1 MSTTLDYNTNPFV
14 AEQGHLDNLVVHVDV
29 SGGWIDISGACPRC
43 DHFVHL
49 VIPEREFSPDAAP
62 AAPPAPTGASA
73 SGEMSY
79 IEDVVVVTHGHAV
92 PPPARK
98 PHRGDRSIALQ
109 CNCATTHP
117 DPHSHKPVGGGCGA
131 WFSVTLPAHSST
143 KHPHLY
149 PGPKLSLYE
158 ERNAMARDALAE
170 NQLARVRNAAAGW
183 KTGLAAL
190 VALIPTLVVVK
201 GADTVDKLARSDAIV
216 VGVLIAVGA
225 VSAVVATL
233 LALRAANG
241 PLSEWRITGDDL
253 RPFREQEVD
262 ATISYLRAARRTTIV
277 AAAALAAAIAY
288 AWAAPT
294 IKPYFSVDLTSG
306 AGYCGTLVGLDAKVV
321 QVRTADGITRAIPTS
336 GVKSTSF
343 VSSC

>member
-1 MSTTLDYNTNPFV
+1 MSTAKDYDTNPIV
-14 AEQGHLDNLVVHVDV
+14 PEQVDLDELVVDV
-29 SGGWIDISGACPRC
+29 EVSAGWIDISGRCPRC
-43 DHFVHL
+43 KDFVHF
-49 VIPEREFSPDAAP
+49 VIPEREFSPDAGGGGPAP
-62 AAPPAPTGASA
+62 AAASDSKSAGVTIAEVEHEHVLPVPAEPR
-73 SGEMSY
+73 
-79 IEDVVVVTHGHAV
+79 V
-92 PPPARK
+92 RK
-98 PHRGDRSIALQ
+98 PQPGDRSMALQ
-109 CNCATTHP
+109 CNCATTHL
-117 DPHSHKPVGGGCGA
+117 DAHSQKPVGGGCGA
-131 WFSVTLPAHSST
+131 WFSVTLPHT

-149 PGPKLSLYE
+149 PGPALSLYE
-158 ERNAMARDALAE
+158 ENNALARDKLAE
-170 NQLARVRNAAAGW
+170 SQLARVRNAAAGW

-262 ATISYLRAARRTTIV
+262 ATISYLRSARQTTV
-277 AAAALAAAIAY
+277 LAAAALAAAIAY

-294 IKPYFSVDLTSG
+294 SKPYISVELTGG
-306 AGYCGTLVGLDAKVV
+306 AGYCGKLVSLDAKIA
-321 QVRTADGITRAIPTS
+321 QVRTADGKTTPVPLAD
-336 GVKSTSF
+336 VKSTSF